1 MASATGIFTNG
12 IFTDDFVARPYWWDA
27 APPEDAAADPL
38 PEETDVAIVG
48 SGYCGLSA
56 ALELARSNLRATVL
70 EAGPL
75 GHGAST
81 RSGGMVSSGQKLVIT
96 GAVTAFRPDQTQ
108 QVFEESKGSFAFLQE
123 LIRRE
128 GLDAD
133 YQPCGRFF
141 GAWAPAHY
149 ERLARNAELL
159 RRHTQVD
166 AGMLPKAEQHR
177 EVGSDLYHGGM
188 VVADYGAVHPAKY
201 NQALRDAARRA
212 GAALHSHAAVRG
224 IARDGDGYLVAT
236 ARGTVRAKEVVVATN
251 GYTDRAVPYLRRRII
266 PVASYIAATEPLA
279 PGVMDEIMPRRRMMS
294 DTRRELSYFRPSP
307 DGTRL
312 VYGARTSPFDRS
324 PQAMAR
330 GIHARILQVFPQ
342 LQGVRLSHAW
352 SGFVGM
358 TFDHVPH
365 MGTHEGVHYAM
376 GCNGNGV
383 AMATYLGWQ
392 TALKILGRQNRPS
405 VFDGRPF
412 PTRPYYT
419 GWPWMVPLVS
429 GWYHLADA
437 IDRPATI
444 LGRR

>member
-1 MASATGIFTNG
+1 MAM
-12 IFTDDFVARPYWWDA
+12 TDDIFAPDFVERPYWWDA
-27 APPEDAAADPL
+27 APPEEARDAPL

-56 ALELARSNLRATVL
+56 ALELARSGLRATVL

-75 GHGAST
+75 GFGAST

-96 GAVTAFRPDQTQ
+96 GAFTAFRPDETQ
-108 QVFEESKGSFAFLQE
+108 QVFEESKGSFAFIQE

-133 YQPCGRFF
+133 YQHCGRFF
-141 GAWAPAHY
+141 GAWAAGDFATL
-149 ERLARNAELL
+149 ERNAGLL

-166 AGMLPKAEQHR
+166 ATTLPRAQQRR
-177 EVGSDLYHGGM
+177 EIGSDLYHGGM
-188 VVADYGAVHPAKY
+188 VVTDYGAVHPAKY
-201 NQALRDAARRA
+201 NQALRGAARRA
-212 GAALHSHAAVRG
+212 GAALHSHAAVTG
-224 IARDGDGYLVAT
+224 IMREGDGYRVAT
-236 ARGTVRAKEVVVATN
+236 ARGPVKAREVLVATN
-251 GYTDRAVPYLRRRII
+251 GYTDRAVPYLRRRVV
-266 PVASYIAATEPLA
+266 PVASYIVATEPLPA
-279 PGVMDEIMPRRRMMS
+279 ATMDEILPHRRMMS

-312 VYGARTSPFDRS
+312 LYGARTSPFDKDPR
-324 PQAMAR
+324 AMAR
-330 GIHARILQVFPQ
+330 GIHARIVQVYPQ
-342 LQGVRLSHAW
+342 LASVKLSHAW
-352 SGFVGM
+352 TGYVAM

-405 VFDGRPF
+405 IFDGRPF
-412 PTRPYYT
+412 PARAYYG

-429 GWYHLADA
+429 AWYHLRDA
-437 IDRPATI
+437 AARPSTI
-444 LGRR
+444 LGRA

>member
-1 MASATGIFTNG
+1 MAARDDIFAPG
-12 IFTDDFVARPYWWDA
+12 FVERPYWWDA
-27 APPEDAAADPL
+27 APPEQARDEPL
-38 PEETDVAIVG
+38 PEATDVAIVG

-56 ALELARSNLRATVL
+56 ALELARNGVRATVL

-75 GHGAST
+75 GQGAST

-96 GAVTAFRPDQTQ
+96 GAVNAFRPDQTE
-108 QVFEESKGSFAFLQE
+108 QVFEESKGSFAFIQE

-149 ERLARNAELL
+149 ATLQRNAELL
-159 RRHTQVD
+159 RRNTQVD
-166 AGMLPKAEQHR
+166 ATVLPRAEQRR
-177 EVGSDLYHGGM
+177 EIGSDLYHGGM
-188 VVADYGAVHPAKY
+188 VVTDYGAVHPAKY
-201 NQALRDAARRA
+201 NRALRQAARREGA
-212 GAALHSHAAVRG
+212 GLHSHAAVTG
-224 IARDGDGYLVAT
+224 IVRDGDGYLVRT
-236 ARGTVRAKEVVVATN
+236 QRGTVRAGEVLVATN

-266 PVASYIAATEPLA
+266 PVASYIVATEPLPKA
-279 PGVMDEIMPRRRMMS
+279 LMDEILPHRRMMS

-312 VYGARTSPFDRS
+312 IYGARTSPFDKNPRD
-324 PQAMAR
+324 MAR
-330 GIHARILQVFPQ
+330 GIHRRVTQLYPQ
-342 LQGVRLSHAW
+342 LRHVRLSHAW
-352 SGFVGM
+352 NGFVGM

-405 VFDGRPF
+405 IFDGRPF
-412 PTRPYYT
+412 PTKPYYT

-429 GWYHLADA
+429 GWYHLTDA
-437 IDRPATI
+437 LARPSSVF
-444 LGRR
+444 GRA